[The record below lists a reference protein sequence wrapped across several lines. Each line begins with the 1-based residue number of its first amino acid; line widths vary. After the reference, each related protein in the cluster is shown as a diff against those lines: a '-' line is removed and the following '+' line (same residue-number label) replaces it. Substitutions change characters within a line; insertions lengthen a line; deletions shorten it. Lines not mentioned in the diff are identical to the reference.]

1 MAASLPQP
9 GVEVIQTFSA
19 TTPTVITPTL
29 VPCIVGVC
37 RQEVEVLTTNAAGA
51 QVLNSAAQVPL
62 QAALVADAATGSPP
76 VYSGLDGLDL
86 VLSLGNGPPLT
97 VTFAGTPLS
106 PAQIVAAV
114 EAVFAANS
122 IVNYIVEPVGATQW
136 RIRSVAADDF
146 QTIVVVAGTD
156 TVVLA
161 AFGFSIGREYTG
173 ASFYTQD
180 ITPILIESFPDP
192 NNNIAEIVVEPDTV
206 RVFLFLG
213 GAGLG
218 SALLEVTQ
226 QSAFLQNGIG
236 TQATITGDVDLT
248 TVTYALPAIV
258 DGTAD
263 ITASGLYGGGGTLDG
278 ETITL
283 TVDAGTVH
291 TLSLVGTGNALSE
304 VTLLAAIQAEWPNV
318 TAVQGGS
325 GGNKLVLTGTIPGGT
340 GQIIVGAGTAN
351 AHLGLS
357 PATTNGTAG
366 ELDGETVLI
375 ALNGGTPLTV
385 TFGMPLSVGDIL
397 SAFTAALGV
406 LATAAELPTTHFLR
420 LQNAAYGADFSL
432 QITGGTALT
441 HLGLSSGAA
450 VVGTAGVAALNAG
463 NGSAVTTILN
473 FPGVNFTASPGQAVI
488 TGSAAITSG
497 TSDGTTLVLDDGT
510 GTQTLTFETASTS
523 AAVLEQINGLFG
535 EAAGGQTV
543 ATVNGSTH
551 LVLTSTQLGAESI
564 INVIGGTALT
574 ALGLTVSSATGA
586 PYQPLPGDTL
596 TVDGVAYA
604 TIVKVAPGGV
614 DSQLQIS
621 TQVPVSNDVG
631 NAWYITA
638 NGLNADND
646 NTGVTRPF
654 PNLIVDDVG
663 NATIK
668 ANVLRNVQGNPVT
681 TARAQFYVQYRA
693 LRLDVTAQ
701 ATSPGLLSFGD
712 TTTLATNLSPLTADN
727 PLGLGFYFALL
738 NAPGIAVTGIGVD
751 EESGGSPFGTLDGF
765 TRAAQFLESYEV
777 YGIAPLT
784 HDPTVFQV
792 FNTHVTLM
800 SGPEQKGER
809 IVLINPT
816 TPTNYVDTLVAS
828 GTDGNTTLTSNQFD
842 TGIAGLDSL
851 LVAHGESGTGPYS
864 VTAGIYLDIGDGKHY
879 SVVNI
884 VGSVLSIKTTSFL
897 PGQNDDG
904 YYATTTLP
912 TPLISEPFAI
922 RIRGAALLLPDGMP
936 DYDNIALTVQEI
948 AQGYANR
955 RVWSTFPDSCSATIN
970 GVQQT
975 LDGFYMNAAI
985 VGMIGAQPP
994 QQSFTNFPM
1003 TGFTSV
1009 IGSKGTFSQSQM
1021 NIMAAGGNYI
1031 IIQDAPGTPLY
1042 SRMAITTDMTSVE
1055 TRTDSVTKIV
1065 DFVAKFLRTGLKNYI
1080 GRFNITQGFLDS
1092 LGHVIAGL
1100 LGFLTDSGVLIG
1112 ASLNNLVQDTAEPDQ
1127 VDVDIT
1133 LDVPLPCNYIRLTLT
1148 I

>member
-9 GVEVIQTFSA
+9 GVEVIQQFTA

-37 RQEVEVLTTNAAGA
+37 RQEVDVLITNAAGA

-62 QAALVADAATGSPP
+62 QAALVAAPAEGDPP
-76 VYSGLDGLDL
+76 VYAGLDGLDL
-86 VLSLGNGPPLT
+86 NLSLGNGPPLSIEF
-97 VTFAGTPLS
+97 VGTPLS
-106 PAQIVAAV
+106 PAQVVATIQ
-114 EAVFAANS
+114 AVFAANS
-122 IVNYIVEPVGATQW
+122 IVNYVAEIVGDTQW

-146 QTIVVVAGTD
+146 QTIVVTTGTAPA
-156 TVVLA
+156 VLA

-192 NNNIAEIVVEPDTV
+192 NNNIDEIVVEPDTV

-226 QSAFLQNGIG
+226 TSAFLQNGIG
-236 TQATITGDVDLT
+236 TQAVITGDVDLT
-248 TVTYALPAIV
+248 TITYALPAIV

-263 ITASGLYGGGGTLDG
+263 ITAGALYGGGGSLDAETL
-278 ETITL
+278 IL
-283 TVDAGTVH
+283 TVDGGTVH
-291 TLSLVGTGNALSE
+291 TLTFSVSGNAATE
-304 VTLLAAIQAEWPNV
+304 AAMLAAIEAEWPNL

-325 GGNKLVLTGTIPGGT
+325 GGDKLVLTGTTPGGT
-340 GQIIVGAGTAN
+340 GQIIIGAGTAN
-351 AHLGLS
+351 SHLGLS
-357 PATTNGTAG
+357 ATTTHGTAG

-375 ALNGGTPLTV
+375 SLNAGTPLTV
-385 TFGMPLSVGDIL
+385 TFGMPLSIGDIL
-397 SAFTAALGV
+397 STFTSAFGS
-406 LATAAELPTTHFLR
+406 LATAVEAATTHYLR
-420 LQNAAYGADFSL
+420 ITNASYGADFSL

-441 HLGLSSGAA
+441 NLGLTASSA
-450 VVGTAGVAALNAG
+450 VVGVAGVQAINAG

-473 FPGVNFTASPGQAVI
+473 FPGVNFTASPGAAVI
-488 TGSAAITSG
+488 TGTSAITSG
-497 TSDGTTLVLDDGT
+497 VTNGQTLTLDDGT
-510 GTQTLTFETASTS
+510 GPQTLTFESASTS
-523 AAVLEQINGLFG
+523 MEVLTQINALFG
-535 EAAGGQTV
+535 EDAGGQTV
-543 ATVNGSTH
+543 ATVNGSTF
-551 LVLTSTQLGAESI
+551 LVLTSTQLGAESTLS
-564 INVIGGTALT
+564 VLGGTALT
-574 ALGLTVSSATGA
+574 ALGLTVSSAAGA
-586 PYQPLPGDTL
+586 PYQPLPGDTI
-596 TVDGVAYA
+596 TIDGTAYA
-604 TIVKVAPGGV
+604 TIVKVAPGSV
-614 DSQLQIS
+614 TSQLQIS
-621 TQVPVSNDVG
+621 TQVPVSADVG

-638 NGLNADND
+638 NGLSVDND
-646 NTGVTRPF
+646 NTGVTRPI
-654 PNLIVDDVG
+654 PNLTLDDVG
-663 NATIK
+663 DATIK

-701 ATSPGLLSFGD
+701 AANAGLLSFGD
-712 TTTLATNLSPLTADN
+712 TTTLATNLSPLTSDN

-751 EESGGSPFGTLDGF
+751 EESEASPFGTLDGF

-800 SGPEQKGER
+800 SGPTQKGER
-809 IVLINPT
+809 IVLVNPT
-816 TPTNYVDTLVAS
+816 IPTTYNNTLVAS
-828 GTDGNTTLTSNQFD
+828 GSDGNTTLTQNQFD

-851 LVAHGESGTGPYS
+851 LVAAGQSGTGPYS
-864 VTAGIYLDIGDGKHY
+864 VTAGIFLDDGDGNNY
-879 SVVNI
+879 SVVNV
-884 VGSVLSIKTTSFL
+884 VGSVLYLQTSGFL

-904 YYATTTLP
+904 FYATTPLP
-912 TPLISEPFAI
+912 QPLISEPFALYV
-922 RIRGAALLLPDGMP
+922 RGAPLLLPDGMP
-936 DYDNIALTVQEI
+936 DYDNIALTVQET

-955 RVWSTFPDSCSATIN
+955 RVWSIFPDMCSATIN
-970 GVQQT
+970 GVQQQ
-975 LDGFYMNAAI
+975 LDGFYMSAAI

-1009 IGSKGTFSQSQM
+1009 IGSTGKFSQSQM
-1021 NIMAAGGNYI
+1021 NVMAAGGNYI
-1031 IIQDAPGTPLY
+1031 VIQDAAGLPLY
-1042 SRMAITTDMTSVE
+1042 SRMALTTDMTSVE

-1112 ASLNNLVQDTAEPDQ
+1112 ASLNNLVQDTTEPDQ